1 MSHSP
6 SPKPKTSQRVS
17 GFARNLLTHR
27 RLPWVSAVLAM
38 LLCAPAID
46 IGFFLD
52 DYIHQAALIQP
63 EELPEIHA
71 SPDRLFEF
79 VSADKKVLSDS
90 MPWWV
95 SEDLKLAFW
104 RPISGA
110 SHWLDHHLWPESPRW
125 MHIHSLL
132 WLGLVVLLA
141 SLAFRRLL
149 GDTTWVAGLAAL
161 LFAVDD
167 VHAWPAMW
175 IANRN
180 ALLSVAWALL
190 SLLSYDAWRRQGRRW
205 GAVATPLFLLL
216 AVLSGESAVA
226 GGAYLLA
233 YALTLDTGSW
243 SRRLMSLVPSA
254 VIGIIWL
261 AIYKWQGFGARG
273 SSAYL
278 DPLTSPIQFL
288 GGLFERLPML
298 MLGLWTPI
306 PADFYLLTS
315 AEGQRWMWALAM
327 GLTLLVAALFTP
339 MLIHDRRARFLALG
353 LVGSL
358 VPASIIF
365 PMNRQLLFAGFA
377 TSGLLAL
384 FVEHA
389 RSPQTQRPTTASPT
403 ETHQKTSGWGRRA
416 LRLTAMAALGVHL
429 FLAPW
434 ILLGTPSQ
442 LHLLARLM
450 DRAVVSL
457 PSDPEVRSQRVIVV
471 HSPGHVFTSGSK
483 AMHVLRGQATP
494 RDLLV
499 LSGTIWSLEI
509 ERLDERSLA
518 IRPDGGFMAP
528 AGHDPTGTG
537 GHLNLMRAFAGFD
550 LIFQDSRR
558 RPKVGDRFD
567 RTGVEIE
574 ITALTEDG
582 RPGEAVFRFDRSLE
596 DPALRWVRWQD
607 GVFMP
612 FSLPEVGEP
621 VTLPPPTLFPQ
632 KPSTDS

>member
-1 MSHSP
+1 
-6 SPKPKTSQRVS
+6 
-17 GFARNLLTHR
+17 
-27 RLPWVSAVLAM
+27 M
-38 LLCAPAID
+38 LLCTPAID

-52 DYIHQAALIQP
+52 DYIHQAALTQP

-79 VSADKKVLSDS
+79 VSAGKKVLSDS
-90 MPWWV
+90 MPWWA

-110 SHWLDHHLWPESPRW
+110 SHWLDHHLWPDSPRW

-132 WLGLVVLLA
+132 WLGLTAFLA
-141 SLAFRRLL
+141 ALAFRRIL

-190 SLLSYDAWRRQGRRW
+190 SLVSYDAWRRQGRRW
-205 GAVATPLFLLL
+205 GAVATPFFLLL

-233 YALTLDTGSW
+233 YALTLEPGPW
-243 SRRLMSLVPSA
+243 RRRLLPLLPSA
-254 VIGIIWL
+254 LVGVVWL
-261 AIYKWQGFGARG
+261 AIYKWLGFGARG

-278 DPLTSPIQFL
+278 DPLTNPFQFL
-288 GGLFERLPML
+288 GGLIERLPML
-298 MLGLWTPI
+298 MLGLWTPM
-306 PADFYLLTS
+306 PADGYLLTS
-315 AEGQRWMWALAM
+315 ADGQRWMWVLAVGLMLVIVALC
-327 GLTLLVAALFTP
+327 TP
-339 MLIHDRRARFLALG
+339 MVLNDRRARFFALG
-353 LVGSL
+353 LIGSL
-358 VPASIIF
+358 IPACIIF

-384 FVEHA
+384 FVENV
-389 RSPQTQRPTTASPT
+389 
-403 ETHQKTSGWGRRA
+403 QKRRA
-416 LRLTAMAALGVHL
+416 ASRKTVRWGTRLATVTVLGVHL
-429 FLAPW
+429 VLAPL

-450 DRAVVSL
+450 DRAVLSL
-457 PSDPEVRSQRVIVV
+457 PDDASIHDQRLIVV
-471 HSPGHVFTSGSK
+471 HAPGHVFTSGSK
-483 AMHVLRGQATP
+483 VMQVLRGRPTP

-509 ERLDERSLA
+509 ERLDDHSLVA
-518 IRPDGGFMAP
+518 RPDGGFMPP

-537 GHLNLMRAFAGFD
+537 GHLNQMRAFAGFD
-550 LIFQDSRR
+550 LIFQDSGRR
-558 RPKVGDRFD
+558 SKVGDRFT
-567 RTGVEIE
+567 RPGVEIE
-574 ITALTEDG
+574 ITALTEEG
-582 RPGEAVFRFDRSLE
+582 RPGEATFRFDRSLE
-596 DPALRWVRWQD
+596 DPNLRWVRWQD
-607 GVFMP
+607 GIFVP
-612 FSLPEVGEP
+612 FALPQVGES
-621 VTLPPPTLFPQ
+621 VTMPAPRLFPG
-632 KPSTDS
+632 KNDH